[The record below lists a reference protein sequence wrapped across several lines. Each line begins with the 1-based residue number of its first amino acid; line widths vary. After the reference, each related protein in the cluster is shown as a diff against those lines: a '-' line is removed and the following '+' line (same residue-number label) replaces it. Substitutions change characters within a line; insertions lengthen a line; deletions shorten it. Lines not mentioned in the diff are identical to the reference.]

1 MSHPSVPAT
10 VTKGPCPAD
19 VDGIALYKT
28 RKCFPH
34 DPKCGCHGPTFTKG
48 MVGWA
53 GGAGGGPHFFIYVDD
68 APATHWSHDHTVW
81 GELADAQSMRVVQS
95 ILKSFPI
102 DEGSGMAM
110 LLHPIAFTL
119 HVEAA
124 LDPALEA
131 ASAGSIEGGAQGS
144 SSRGGGMRR
153 MCMRP
158 CSSVCRSSSSW
169 ANPPSPPNGAR
180 QCCRYP

>member
-1 MSHPSVPAT
+1 
-10 VTKGPCPAD
+10 
-19 VDGIALYKT
+19 
-28 RKCFPH
+28 
-34 DPKCGCHGPTFTKG
+34 
-48 MVGWA
+48 
-53 GGAGGGPHFFIYVDD
+53 
-68 APATHWSHDHTVW
+68 
-81 GELADAQSMRVVQS
+81 MRVVQS

-144 SSRGGGMRR
+144 SSRGGGHAQDVHAAVLFSLQEFVFVGQSTLSTKRR
-153 MCMRP
+153 KAVLQVP
-158 CSSVCRSSSSW
+158 LNSSSSSSSSSSS
-169 ANPPSPPNGAR
+169 AAGTLE
-180 QCCRYP
+180 